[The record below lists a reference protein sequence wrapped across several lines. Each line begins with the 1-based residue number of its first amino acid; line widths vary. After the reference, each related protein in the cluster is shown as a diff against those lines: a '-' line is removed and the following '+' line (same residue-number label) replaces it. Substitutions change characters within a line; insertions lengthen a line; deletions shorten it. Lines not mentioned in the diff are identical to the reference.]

1 MVSSRHSILRTAIF
15 LSLLT
20 GMKIGIEI
28 CEPEEKCFFPF
39 LVYQS
44 SLLHFSVFKG

>member
-28 CEPEEKCFFPF
+28 SKPEEKCFFPF

-44 SLLHFSVFKG
+44 SLFHFSVFKG